1 MTIANGERAC
11 PTPAPRATE
20 SAWITPM
27 RKTALYVE
35 TMRTASGTSP
45 DHLVRR
51 GFAAAVI
58 SNPCLPGNDL
68 VPAVEAGAELGHL
81 LTQQLLAALD
91 WHAGMPLAY
100 GKAAIV
106 GAAGSTEH
114 AAAVL
119 HPRMGK
125 PLRALIGQG
134 KAIIPSTVRRAE
146 PGARIDIPLHK
157 ADDEWDFAALD
168 SIEAHVP
175 DAPMP
180 DELVILV
187 ALAIGGRPGA
197 VIGMP

>member
-1 MTIANGERAC
+1 MK
-11 PTPAPRATE
+11 
-20 SAWITPM
+20 M
-27 RKTALYVE
+27 RRIALYVE
-35 TMRTASGTSP
+35 TVYSEGGEPLGTS
-45 DHLVRR
+45 VRR

-58 SNPCLPGNDL
+58 ANPCLAEGDL
-68 VPAVEAGAELGHL
+68 ALAIDCGAELGAHL
-81 LTQQLLAALD
+81 TEQLLAALG
-91 WHAGMPLAY
+91 WKEGTALAY

-106 GAAGSTEH
+106 GVSGSTEH

-125 PLRALIGQG
+125 PIRALIGQG
-134 KAIIPSTVRRAE
+134 KAIIPSTAKRGE

-175 DAPMP
+175 DAPLP

-187 ALAIGGRPGA
+187 ALASGGRAGA
-197 VIGMP
+197 VIGQT